1 MPTNQ
6 TANTVVAAPLVNPL
20 NDDDLQ
26 ALNHVIN
33 QAAIHAD
40 LIAHCKE
47 CGMNME
53 EHEAR
58 NQMHTQVATKIKE
71 QFFPQTVFP
80 GDT

>member
-40 LIAHCKE
+40 LIALQRMRH
-47 CGMNME
+47 
-53 EHEAR
+53 EHGGA
-58 NQMHTQVATKIKE
+58 
-71 QFFPQTVFP
+71 
-80 GDT
+80 